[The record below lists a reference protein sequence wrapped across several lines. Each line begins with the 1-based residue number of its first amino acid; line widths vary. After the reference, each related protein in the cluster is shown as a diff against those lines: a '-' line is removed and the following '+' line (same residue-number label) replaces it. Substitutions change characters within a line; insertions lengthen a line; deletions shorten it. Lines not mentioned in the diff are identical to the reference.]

1 MEILIVEPLDPEVLD
16 WLGGRHRVHFRPE
29 LADQPLRLRQ
39 ALTHVQAA
47 ILPPSASVDTY
58 TLQAAPLLRA
68 IGRLS
73 SGAENID
80 AEACVRCGI
89 EIVRPQDAS
98 ATAEAEFVVGA
109 LLQLLRRVPVLS
121 ADGLLVGRELGAAT
135 IGLIGMTTTAKALAR
150 LLKGFGARVIG
161 YDPALHPSDISWR
174 LHDIEHCA
182 LLDLFAQCD
191 GVCVLLTYATRF
203 RGLIGERYLQAAK
216 ENQVL
221 VSIAPSSLFDDR
233 ALALA
238 LADGRLAGAWL
249 DSLEPGTLD
258 ETRPLAQVRTLQ
270 TTPRVAGTTRESRQ
284 RSAWLVA
291 RRIDAILGGGFADTV
306 SNAVRE
312 SEPATPWLGVDDDA
326 QAPMGVAAA
335 ATERAAERMA
345 ESAQARVA
353 ASPSASVLKARVAGV
368 RAVPGA
374 AAAPG

>member
-1 MEILIVEPLDPEVLD
+1 MEILIVEPIDPEVLD
-16 WLGGRHRVHFRPE
+16 WLGRRHRVHFRPE

-47 ILPPSASVDTY
+47 ILPPSASVDSH

-80 AEACVRCGI
+80 VESCVRCGI

-98 ATAEAEFVVGA
+98 STAEAEFVVGA

-121 ADGLLVGRELGAAT
+121 PDGLLVGRELGAAT
-135 IGLIGMTTTAKALAR
+135 IGLVGMTTTAKALAR
-150 LLKGFGARVIG
+150 LLKGFGARVVG

-191 GVCVLLTYATRF
+191 GVCVLLSYATRF

-306 SNAVRE
+306 SNLVRE
-312 SEPATPWLGVDDDA
+312 SEPATPWLSVEGDDEVPA
-326 QAPMGVAAA
+326 GIARAGAHGTHGTNGTSSGANPGAGASTAALKPRPVAA
-335 ATERAAERMA
+335 
-345 ESAQARVA
+345 
-353 ASPSASVLKARVAGV
+353 